1 MALYRSVRVGFW
13 KNHKVLEEMT
23 PEDKLFML
31 YLLTNPST
39 TQIGIY
45 KISKKQMA
53 FELGYSVESVSCM
66 IDRFVNNYGVIR
78 YNETTRELGI
88 KSWGKYNFS
97 RLGKPM
103 IDCIKKELVEVED
116 KSMIEFVLQR
126 ISNLTV
132 RSLYKECIGPSE
144 NIGFDD
150 TYHDTLTSRTTIRGQ
165 KEKEEEKEEEKEKNN
180 NSHDLIG
187 GSIYGYGDKSIKNG
201 KYSREYKDKNGENF
215 KKPSEEELEF
225 ARRL

>member
-1 MALYRSVRVGFW
+1 MALYRYVRVEFW
-13 KNHKVLEEMT
+13 KNPKVLEEMT

-45 KISKKQMA
+45 RLSKKQMA
-53 FELGYSVESVSCM
+53 FELGYSVESISCM
-66 IDRFVNNYGVIR
+66 IDRFVNVYGAIR
-78 YNETTRELGI
+78 YNEITREIGI
-88 KSWGKYNFS
+88 KNWGKYNFS

-103 IDCIKKELVEVED
+103 IDCIKKELLEVED

-126 ISNLTV
+126 INSLTV
-132 RSLYKECIGPSE
+132 RSLYEECISPSE
-144 NIGFDD
+144 NICFD
-150 TYHDTLTSRTTIRGQ
+150 DTLTSRTTIRGQ
-165 KEKEEEKEEEKEKNN
+165 KEKQKQKQKENN
-180 NSHDLIG
+180 NIENDLAG

-201 KYSREYKDKNGENF
+201 KYSREYKDKNGKSF

-225 ARRL
+225 ARGL